1 MHKNKLE
8 IHLTFN
14 GSNPSS
20 STVSRSSYPIPKN
33 GSPRIITEHWLP
45 FLTIFPFFN
54 FFLQKWSG
62 EFSDTVFFFMG
73 ISEDSINYRVLLTL
87 FLNWSFVCGYYWFSE
102 WGFWAQIFPPTK
114 TMWINLEGPRSRLPK
129 LVSKNSFALPLRLL
143 ERIEFKISTSGIA
156 SMGDLFPTTISA
168 TEVVKGDEDKAY
180 QQEWVFH
187 AGSFVHRYVDTEEC
201 QSASARTL
209 AQAHVTL
216 FGGHRKR
223 TLDWISREWERFR
236 GDFVF
241 SCWLLLSTSV
251 LQFRETVIM

>member
-1 MHKNKLE
+1 MNFQ
-8 IHLTFN
+8 T
-14 GSNPSS
+14 
-20 STVSRSSYPIPKN
+20 
-33 GSPRIITEHWLP
+33 P
-45 FLTIFPFFN
+45 F
-54 FFLQKWSG
+54 
-62 EFSDTVFFFMG
+62 FFFMGRG
-73 ISEDSINYRVLLTL
+73 ISEDSINYRVLLSF

-129 LVSKNSFALPLRLL
+129 LVSKNSFAFPLRLL

-156 SMGDLFPTTISA
+156 SIGDLFSTTISA

-251 LQFRETVIM
+251 LQFRETVIMLIQ